1 MCPAERRLILLP
13 CLCALCPQKAAGV
26 KRIVMCSP
34 KIQNPLTLVAANEC
48 GVHEIYRV
56 GGAQAVAAMSYGTT
70 CVPKVDIIA
79 GPGNI
84 YVTMAKK
91 EVFGDVKIDMLA
103 GPSEILVIADKDASP
118 ALVAADMLSQAEH
131 DKLSRS
137 ILVTDNKEL
146 AFAVK
151 EELVKQTSLLGRKDI
166 AEYSLKNNGAIIVTK
181 SLRQAVEISDMIA
194 PEHLEIATKNPDE
207 LLPFINNA
215 GAVFAGYYTSE
226 PLGDYYAGP
235 SHVLPT
241 GGTAKYFE
249 ALNTAT
255 FLKRISYIEYD
266 KENIAFAA
274 DDIITLAGDRRLC
287 RSRQRHKKKIGRCKM
302 RKAEM
307 TRKTKETDIAL
318 EINLDGQGNADIK
331 SGVGFMDHML
341 TLFAV
346 HGNFDLTL
354 RCDGDI
360 EVDGHHTVEDIGIIL
375 GKCIASALGD
385 KRGINRYAT
394 AEIPMDEALARVT
407 IDLSGR
413 PFFVYNA
420 QRLSYAFSND
430 FDFQLVEEFFRAV
443 AVNGG
448 ITLHINLLYGSNYHH
463 MAESIF
469 KAFAKALSSAV
480 KMVGDKIPSSKGM
493 LD

>member
-1 MCPAERRLILLP
+1 
-13 CLCALCPQKAAGV
+13 
-26 KRIVMCSP
+26 
-34 KIQNPLTLVAANEC
+34 
-48 GVHEIYRV
+48 
-56 GGAQAVAAMSYGTT
+56 
-70 CVPKVDIIA
+70 
-79 GPGNI
+79 
-84 YVTMAKK
+84 
-91 EVFGDVKIDMLA
+91 
-103 GPSEILVIADKDASP
+103 
-118 ALVAADMLSQAEH
+118 
-131 DKLSRS
+131 
-137 ILVTDNKEL
+137 
-146 AFAVK
+146 
-151 EELVKQTSLLGRKDI
+151 
-166 AEYSLKNNGAIIVTK
+166 
-181 SLRQAVEISDMIA
+181 
-194 PEHLEIATKNPDE
+194 
-207 LLPFINNA
+207 
-215 GAVFAGYYTSE
+215 
-226 PLGDYYAGP
+226 
-235 SHVLPT
+235 
-241 GGTAKYFE
+241 
-249 ALNTAT
+249 
-255 FLKRISYIEYD
+255 
-266 KENIAFAA
+266 
-274 DDIITLAGDRRLC
+274 
-287 RSRQRHKKKIGRCKM
+287 M

-420 QRLSYAFSND
+420 QCLSYAFSND

>member
-1 MCPAERRLILLP
+1 VEINAENIKVSAQEIEDAYKQISPKQLNAVKNAAKNIYEYHLRHGLKDQIEGEEGKRTGFLVRPLECAGIYVPGGTAPYPSSVLM
-13 CLCALCPQKAAGV
+13 CALPAKAAGV

-274 DDIITLAGDRRLC
+274 DDIITLAETEGFAA
-287 RSRQRHKKKIGRCKM
+287 HANAI
-302 RKAEM
+302 RK
-307 TRKTKETDIAL
+307 R
-318 EINLDGQGNADIK
+318 
-331 SGVGFMDHML
+331 
-341 TLFAV
+341 
-346 HGNFDLTL
+346 
-354 RCDGDI
+354 
-360 EVDGHHTVEDIGIIL
+360 
-375 GKCIASALGD
+375 LGD
-385 KRGINRYAT
+385 
-394 AEIPMDEALARVT
+394 
-407 IDLSGR
+407 
-413 PFFVYNA
+413 
-420 QRLSYAFSND
+420 
-430 FDFQLVEEFFRAV
+430 
-443 AVNGG
+443 
-448 ITLHINLLYGSNYHH
+448 
-463 MAESIF
+463 
-469 KAFAKALSSAV
+469 V
-480 KMVGDKIPSSKGM
+480 K
-493 LD
+493 